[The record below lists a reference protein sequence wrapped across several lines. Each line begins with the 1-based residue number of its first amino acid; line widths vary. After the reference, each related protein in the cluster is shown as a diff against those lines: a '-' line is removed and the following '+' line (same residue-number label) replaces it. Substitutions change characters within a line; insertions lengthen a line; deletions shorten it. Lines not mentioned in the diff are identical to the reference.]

1 MRTKADAITAPVDPE
16 DQTTVEQTVEPKL
29 EDVPVDHQQQS
40 ASRAS
45 SNAGGVLGSV
55 EGELIDFKT
64 LHWL

>member
-1 MRTKADAITAPVDPE
+1 MRTKTEAPEAAIDPE
-16 DQTTVEQTVEPKL
+16 DPTTLEQPAEPK
-29 EDVPVDHQQQS
+29 DVAVDDQRQP
-40 ASRAS
+40 ASCAS

>member
-1 MRTKADAITAPVDPE
+1 MRTKTEVMTAPVDPE
-16 DQTTVEQTVEPKL
+16 DQATLDRAVEPK
-29 EDVPVDHQQQS
+29 DVPVDEQPQPT
-40 ASRAS
+40 SRAS

>member
-1 MRTKADAITAPVDPE
+1 MQTKAEVTTAPADPE
-16 DQTTVEQTVEPKL
+16 DQATLERPIEPK
-29 EDVPVDHQQQS
+29 DVPVEEQQHPVS
-40 ASRAS
+40 SAS

>member
-1 MRTKADAITAPVDPE
+1 MRTKKEAKVAPADSESQVMH
-16 DQTTVEQTVEPKL
+16 EQPAEPK
-29 EDVPVDHQQQS
+29 DVPVQEQQQHGS
-40 ASRAS
+40 DAS

>member
-1 MRTKADAITAPVDPE
+1 MRTKAEAPAAPVDPE
-16 DQTTVEQTVEPKL
+16 DQATLEQPSEPK
-29 EDVPVDHQQQS
+29 DVTVDDQQQP

>member
-1 MRTKADAITAPVDPE
+1 MRTKAEVTTAPADPE
-16 DQTTVEQTVEPKL
+16 DQAALGLPVEPK
-29 EDVPVDHQQQS
+29 DVPVDDQQQPVS
-40 ASRAS
+40 CAS

>member
-1 MRTKADAITAPVDPE
+1 MRTKAEVTTAPVDPE
-16 DQTTVEQTVEPKL
+16 DQAAIDRTVEPK
-29 EDVPVDHQQQS
+29 DVPVDEQPQTT
-40 ASRAS
+40 SRAS

>member
-1 MRTKADAITAPVDPE
+1 MRTKAEAPTTTPVDPE
-16 DQTTVEQTVEPKL
+16 DQVTLEQSAEPK
-29 EDVPVDHQQQS
+29 DVPVDNQQQPES
-40 ASRAS
+40 CAS

>member
-1 MRTKADAITAPVDPE
+1 MRSKAEVTTAPVDPAVQE
-16 DQTTVEQTVEPKL
+16 TLEQPVEPK
-29 EDVPVDHQQQS
+29 DVTVDDQRQP
-40 ASRAS
+40 ASCAS